1 MANLVK
7 LADYAKLVGK
17 TPQAV
22 RKAIKDG
29 RIKKGASQGRRGYM
43 IDPDTATKEW
53 NSNTDQRQQRTA
65 EAIRHGQEA
74 AAGIEQPLPGIN
86 YSRARA
92 VGETYKARLLELEF
106 KEKSAELISANEAKL
121 AQFKISRIFR
131 DAVQNIPVRVVSE
144 LAAIVGDVSKEKRHE
159 MMLVMQREI
168 DRALTQLA
176 DSNGAS

>member
-1 MANLVK
+1 MSKLVK
-7 LADYAKLVGK
+7 LSDYARLIGK

-22 RKAIKDG
+22 RKAIKEG
-29 RIKKGASQGRRGYM
+29 RIKNGVSQGRRGYM
-43 IDPDTATKEW
+43 IDPDVATRELGD
-53 NSNTDQRQQRTA
+53 NTDQRQQRPADVIREGKAVSSGA
-65 EAIRHGQEA
+65 EPALQ
-74 AAGIEQPLPGIN
+74 GIN

-106 KEKSAELISANEAKL
+106 KEKSAQLINADEAKL

-144 LAAIVGDVSKEKRHE
+144 LAAIVGDISKEKRHE

-176 DSNGAS
+176 DSNGIG

>member
-1 MANLVK
+1 MTKFIK

-29 RIKKGASQGRRGYM
+29 RIKDGYKQGRRGYL
-43 IDPDTATKEW
+43 IDAEVANREW
-53 NSNTDQRQQRTA
+53 DSNTDQSQQRSS
-65 EAIRHGQEA
+65 EVIRQGQA
-74 AAGIEQPLPGIN
+74 ASAGVEPAGGAIN
-86 YSRARA
+86 YSKARA
-92 VGETYKARLLELEF
+92 VGETYKARLLELEYR
-106 KEKSAELISANEAKL
+106 EKSNQLIPADDAKL

-144 LAAIVGDVSKEKRHE
+144 LAAIVGDISTEKRHE

-168 DRALTQLA
+168 DRSLTQLA
-176 DSNGAS
+176 EANGTE